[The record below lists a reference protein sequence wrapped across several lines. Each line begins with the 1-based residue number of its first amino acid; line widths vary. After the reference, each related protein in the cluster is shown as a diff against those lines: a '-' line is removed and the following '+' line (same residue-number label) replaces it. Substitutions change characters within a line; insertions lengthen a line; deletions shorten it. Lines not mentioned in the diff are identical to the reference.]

1 MKRIAIFAS
10 GAGTNAEKIIQHFT
24 LQKNR
29 GVSIEVALIVC
40 NKPNAGVLQIATENK
55 ISTLIIEKETFFRTD
70 AYINELKNAQ
80 IDCIVLAGFLWKI
93 PSQLVAAYPNAIIN
107 IHPALLPK
115 YGGKG
120 MYGNIVHQTVIDNK
134 EKQSGITI
142 HYVDDLYDN
151 GSIIFQA
158 QCDVSE
164 NDTLETLA
172 TKVHFLE
179 HTHYPRVIE
188 EVILGK

>member
-10 GAGTNAEKIIQHFT
+10 GAGTNAEKIIQHFA
-24 LQKNR
+24 LQKNKE
-29 GVSIEVALIVC
+29 VSIEVALIVC
-40 NKPNAGVLQIATENK
+40 NKPNAGVLQIAANSN

-70 AYINELKNAQ
+70 AYINELKKAQ
-80 IDCIVLAGFLWKI
+80 IDYIVLAGFLWKI

-164 NDTLETLA
+164 DDTVETLA
-172 TKVHFLE
+172 SKIHFLE
-179 HTHYPRVIE
+179 HAHYPRIIE
-188 EVILGK
+188 EMVLGK